1 MITMTKKELEQFID
15 LKKEI
20 KEIERSISEIEQ
32 MDIGSVPVKVDAS
45 QRNFPYI
52 QGKMTVS
59 SYDPVLADRR
69 AVRLYNKKVLLEA
82 RKKKADEAE
91 TQLLQYINSIQ
102 ESKIR
107 RIMQF
112 RYNDGLTWERIG
124 EIMHCD
130 RTTAEKMISRYL
142 KKNE

>member
-20 KEIERSISEIEQ
+20 KEIERSISELEQ

>member
-20 KEIERSISEIEQ
+20 KEIERSISALEQ

-69 AVRLYNKKVLLEA
+69 AARLYNKKVLLEA

-142 KKNE
+142 KKHE